1 MDYSLPTTD
10 YRSHFFDSPGSG
22 NKAEI
27 NPIGLFG
34 CWLQL

>member
-1 MDYSLPTTD
+1 MDYSLLTTD

-27 NPIGLFG
+27 NPIELFG
-34 CWLQL
+34 CYRQV